1 MGRRILRVE
10 QHEPSFAKALD
21 EVYEGHLGRIAHAVE
36 HRFAEE
42 CAAQSNAVQ
51 SAGQLPLVPAFD
63 AMRESRTEEP
73 CVRANDLSRDPGGIA
88 ISAGLDDLFKTRIH
102 RHVKHPLPNLLCE
115 IFWNVQRVQRE
126 DCARIRS
133 EPVDTVSFIWIGH
146 WKYAHP
152 VSVQNQFRAEPLCH
166 CLRHAIFR
174 SPPVGP
180 DADVR
185 RRALFPGEPNRM
197 KYRTKTGQYVFDL
210 EFTDGRVLVDGR
222 EVVTSFV
229 PAGVDAYSLLLD
241 GRSARVL
248 IDAGGPNGALRVT
261 LNGSVF
267 DFEVLD
273 ERGLLL
279 ERFGLKSVASRST
292 QRVTAPMPGL
302 VRRVLVE
309 QGQQVETGQGLLVLE
324 AMKMENELRAEID
337 GQVHSIAT
345 RDGATVSKNDLLLE
359 ISGGV

>member
-1 MGRRILRVE
+1 
-10 QHEPSFAKALD
+10 
-21 EVYEGHLGRIAHAVE
+21 
-36 HRFAEE
+36 
-42 CAAQSNAVQ
+42 
-51 SAGQLPLVPAFD
+51 
-63 AMRESRTEEP
+63 
-73 CVRANDLSRDPGGIA
+73 
-88 ISAGLDDLFKTRIH
+88 
-102 RHVKHPLPNLLCE
+102 
-115 IFWNVQRVQRE
+115 
-126 DCARIRS
+126 
-133 EPVDTVSFIWIGH
+133 
-146 WKYAHP
+146 
-152 VSVQNQFRAEPLCH
+152 
-166 CLRHAIFR
+166 
-174 SPPVGP
+174 
-180 DADVR
+180 
-185 RRALFPGEPNRM
+185 M

-210 EFTDGRVLVDGR
+210 ELTDGRVLVDGR

-248 IDAGGPNGALRVT
+248 IDAGGPNGVLRVT

-345 RDGATVSKNDLLLE
+345 RDGATVRKNDLLLE